1 MFQLQV
7 GKSLPCSHSR
17 SVGGDFSAW
26 GLAGLQEA
34 WYRFPSSLWS
44 GFWASI
50 VICTFKDNRI
60 FLGKYF
66 VYVYQPWHRRPKVDL
81 PRDYELPYNTKM
93 SCQIDCFPTFL
104 LLSFFIERRW
114 WAEGG
119 WDADIDQ
126 ATPWTF
132 LSIWKKNMKAE
143 KAEIHQAATGMD
155 SLPKDERKACWWS
168 WIERIIDSRQW
179 QCSWL
184 HLLSHFLGNFVK
196 QTSSKLSVLE
206 GARWWSVWI
215 RFGSISSFGGLFY
228 T

>member
-132 LSIWKKNMKAE
+132 LSIWKKKYESRKGWNSPSCNRDGLTSQGWEKSMLVKLNRKNHRFSTMAVLMATFAFSFPGKLCKANI
-143 KAEIHQAATGMD
+143 K
-155 SLPKDERKACWWS
+155 
-168 WIERIIDSRQW
+168 
-179 QCSWL
+179 
-184 HLLSHFLGNFVK
+184 
-196 QTSSKLSVLE
+196 
-206 GARWWSVWI
+206 
-215 RFGSISSFGGLFY
+215 
-228 T
+228 